1 MLAGAKWRPKHGW
14 SRLPTRTPSP
24 TRNKKR
30 GTTLR
35 FPFHFHPTVESE
47 DLSVEQ
53 LNQLLEAKL
62 REDTSP
68 ASASQPTTEDWYW
81 GRRGSS
87 GSEEDYF
94 WRRLSDNWYQKDV
107 VPSTYLDI
115 HNQVFEAWNANPIA
129 NYIVELGV
137 NFVLGDGIQVRAK
150 NKKVQ
155 KAIDAFWN
163 DTDNHMDLRIFDL
176 CQELSLYGEIF
187 VRFFVNEFNGDV
199 KIVQIDPSMVDQIES
214 DPENIEH
221 KIRIHRRPIGPSST
235 IPGQPALPTPLEQHN
250 FEGVWLTVPDQCI
263 HFAINK
269 VTNAKRG
276 KSDLATL
283 LPWLR
288 RYKDW
293 LIDRVRINKYKAAFL
308 WDITLTGADRR
319 TIDLKMQEYSRPPEP
334 GSIVVHN
341 ENETWAAVQPKI
353 DAGDVAEDG
362 RAIKLMVA
370 MGAGI
375 PEHYLASG
383 ENSNRATATEMAL
396 PTVKKYKRRH
406 DYFAFVLTT
415 ILNRV
420 ILEKQSRGLLPAG
433 VDTSINIVFP
443 DIDTDD
449 NLALGQ
455 ASYWTAR
462 GLEMAQTSGWITKE
476 TASRIFLQSQEIDGD
491 VESEVAAAAHELGG
505 GQPSDESVVPSAGQ
519 AGAGP

>member
-1 MLAGAKWRPKHGW
+1 MSYMKRLFRRPA
-14 SRLPTRTPSP
+14 
-24 TRNKKR
+24 
-30 GTTLR
+30 
-35 FPFHFHPTVESE
+35 
-47 DLSVEQ
+47 
-53 LNQLLEAKL
+53 LLESASLQDLNAAIETRL
-62 REDTSP
+62 REDTNP
-68 ASASQPTTEDWYW
+68 GSASQPTTEDWYW

-199 KIVQIDPSMVDQIES
+199 KIVQIDPSMVYQIES
-214 DPENIEH
+214 NPENIEH
-221 KIRIHRRPIGPSST
+221 EIRIHRRPIGPSST

-396 PTVKKYKRRH
+396 PTVKKYKRRQDH
-406 DYFAFVLTT
+406 FGYVLTR
-415 ILNRV
+415 ILSRV
-420 ILEKQSRGLLPAG
+420 VQEKQSRGLLPAG
-433 VDTSINIVFP
+433 IDTSISFTFP

-455 ASYWTAR
+455 ASFYTSRA
-462 GLEMAQTSGWITKE
+462 LAIAKAQGWVTDE
-476 TASRIFLQSQEIDGD
+476 TAAHLFFESLGVDINARQE
-491 VESEVAAAAHELGG
+491 VEK
-505 GQPSDESVVPSAGQ
+505 PKAG
-519 AGAGP
+519 